1 MQLLSSIWTTFETSN
16 LLFGV
21 LRAMENAVYEK
32 VGKMVKAEILTNFE
46 EIAAQTG
53 KHKLCASMG
62 MAFETLAARIGR
74 PGSWRV
80 EELWTLADL
89 LGIDSMLLQQMADK
103 AKPKKKGKK

>member
-1 MQLLSSIWTTFETSN
+1 
-16 LLFGV
+16 
-21 LRAMENAVYEK
+21 MENAVYEK

-80 EELWTLADL
+80 ACCSSRWQIKQSL
-89 LGIDSMLLQQMADK
+89 K
-103 AKPKKKGKK
+103 RKGKSRLCPTG